1 MNQSYPLRTICYGT
15 HSGEAVKTQKS
26 TLDLLGPLITSKTR
40 LKLLLRFFLNQNL
53 SGYLQG
59 LSKELDE
66 NTNSIRVELN
76 RLEEAGLLSSELQG
90 RRKLYQV
97 NLAHPLTSDITSI
110 VRKVAGIDALVDK
123 VVDNLPGLSQVWI
136 CGALARGIQGD
147 SIDCVLIGT
156 DLNSKYIAGLSAR
169 VKELTGKKVNTQ
181 VLEQMPD
188 EKREQCLLV
197 WEKGANNDCPVAG
210 KFYSKQQR
218 KTSTGHACD
227 IIVI

>member
-97 NLAHPLTSDITSI
+97 NVAHPLTSDITSI
-110 VRKVAGIDALVDK
+110 VRKVSGIDALVK
-123 VVDNLPGLSQVWI
+123 RVVENLPGLKQVWI

-147 SIDCVLIGT
+147 SIDCLLIGT

-188 EKREQCLLV
+188 EKHEQCLQV
-197 WEKGANNDCPVAG
+197 WEKGVE
-210 KFYSKQQR
+210 Q
-218 KTSTGHACD
+218 
-227 IIVI
+227 